1 MHSDIWFLAQNVCV
15 SEANGAAASG
25 CFSRPNRSGKSM
37 WKLPGNIRT
46 SFPKVEHVQVE
57 MWGRWPWRS
66 SGDCCVKLF
75 GLRFTTNLK
84 TWRQPAIPTGTWS
97 FSFLCSCS
105 PFCVGNLVSKVNAM
119 KLAETLLLTSYT
131 LSIATSVPERYNQF
145 PCCKVSYL

>member
-46 SFPKVEHVQVE
+46 SFRKVEHVQVE

-75 GLRFTTNLK
+75 GLQQILKCEGNQPYQQELEVFLFCALVQRFVWGIYLPRST
-84 TWRQPAIPTGTWS
+84 Q
-97 FSFLCSCS
+97 
-105 PFCVGNLVSKVNAM
+105 M

-131 LSIATSVPERYNQF
+131 LSIANSVPERYNQS
-145 PCCKVSYL
+145 PCCEVPDL